1 MNKNRGLAPLAAV
14 LMLSGSF
21 VLTGCDDNKSQQA
34 AQQHPP
40 EVGVVTLKSEPLKIT
55 TELPGRTSA
64 YRVAE
69 VRPQVSG
76 IILKRNFV
84 EGSDIKAGESL
95 YQIDPATYQ
104 ASYDSAKGDLA
115 QAEANARIAQL
126 TVNRYKPLLGTKY
139 ISQQD
144 YDNAVATAA
153 QNAAAVQVAKANV
166 ETARINLAYTKVT
179 SPISGRI
186 GKSSVTEGALVQSA
200 QTTALATVQQLDP
213 MYVDV
218 TQSSDEFMRL
228 RAELESGQ
236 LKQVDGK
243 ATVTLLMQDGSESPQ
258 KGTLEFSDVTVDETT
273 GSITLRAIVPNPDH
287 KLLPGMFV
295 RARLEEGTNPNA
307 LLVPQQ
313 AVARTPTGQAT
324 VMVVGADNKVEVRSV
339 NAAQAIGDKWLVTSG
354 LKEGERVISVGTQ
367 RAKPGA
373 QVTPQEVSAEQKS
386 DANAQSQTQSEKTSS

>member
-34 AQQHPP
+34 AQQQPP
-40 EVGVVTLKSEPLKIT
+40 EVGVVTLKNEPLKIT

-64 YRVAE
+64 FRVAE

-76 IILKRNFV
+76 IILKRNFE
-84 EGSDIKAGESL
+84 EGTDIKAGVSL

-104 ASYDSAKGDLA
+104 AAYDSAKGDLA
-115 QAEANARIAQL
+115 QAQANAHVAQL
-126 TVNRYKPLLGTKY
+126 TIKRYKPLLGTKY

-144 YDNAVATAA
+144 YDTAAATAA
-153 QNAAAVQVAKANV
+153 QTAAAVQAAQANV

-186 GKSSVTEGALVQSA
+186 GKSSVTEGALVSSG

-218 TQSSDEFMRL
+218 TQSRDDFLRL

-236 LKQVDGK
+236 LKQNDGK
-243 ATVTLLMQDGSESPQ
+243 ANVTLLMQNGNAYSQ
-258 KGTLEFSDVTVDETT
+258 TGTLEFSDVTVDETT
-273 GSITLRAIVPNPDH
+273 GSITLRAIFPNPEH
-287 KLLPGMFV
+287 RLLPGMFV
-295 RARLEEGTNPNA
+295 RARLDEGTNPSA

-313 AVARTPTGQAT
+313 GVTRTPTGQAT
-324 VMVVGADNKVEVRSV
+324 AMVVGADNKVEVR
-339 NAAQAIGDKWLVTSG
+339 NITANQAFGDKWLVTDG
-354 LKEGERVISVGTQ
+354 LKEGDRVITVGLQ

-373 QVTPQEVSAEQKS
+373 QVTPQEVKD
-386 DANAQSQTQSEKTSS
+386 DAKAAPETQSAKSSS

>member
-34 AQQHPP
+34 AQQQPP
-40 EVGVVTLKSEPLKIT
+40 EVGVVTLKNEPLKIT

-64 YRVAE
+64 FRVAE

-76 IILKRNFV
+76 IILKRNFE
-84 EGSDIKAGESL
+84 EGTDIKAGVSL

-104 ASYDSAKGDLA
+104 AAYDSAKGDLA
-115 QAEANARIAQL
+115 QAQANAHVAQL
-126 TVNRYKPLLGTKY
+126 TIKRYKPLLGTKY

-144 YDNAVATAA
+144 YDTAAATAA
-153 QNAAAVQVAKANV
+153 QTAAAVQAAQANV

-186 GKSSVTEGALVQSA
+186 GKSSVTEGALVSSG

-218 TQSSDEFMRL
+218 TQSSDDFLRL

-236 LKQVDGK
+236 LKQNDGK
-243 ATVTLLMQDGSESPQ
+243 ANVTLLMQNGNAYSQ
-258 KGTLEFSDVTVDETT
+258 TGTLEFSDVTVDETT
-273 GSITLRAIVPNPDH
+273 GSITLRAIFPNPEH
-287 KLLPGMFV
+287 RLLPGMFV
-295 RARLEEGTNPNA
+295 RARLDEGTNPSA

-313 AVARTPTGQAT
+313 GVTRTPTGQAT
-324 VMVVGADNKVEVRSV
+324 AMVVGADNKVEVR
-339 NAAQAIGDKWLVTSG
+339 NITANQAFGDKWLVTDG
-354 LKEGERVISVGTQ
+354 LKEGDRVITVGLQ

-373 QVTPQEVSAEQKS
+373 QVTPQEVKD
-386 DANAQSQTQSEKTSS
+386 DAKAAPETQSAKSSS

>member
-14 LMLSGSF
+14 PMLSGSF

-34 AQQHPP
+34 AQQQAP
-40 EVGVVTLKSEPLKIT
+40 EVGVVTLKNEPLKIT

-64 YRVAE
+64 FRVAE

-84 EGSDIKAGESL
+84 EGSDVKAGVSL

-104 ASYDSAKGDLA
+104 AAYDNAKGALA
-115 QAEANARIAQL
+115 EAQANARIADL
-126 TVNRYKPLLGTKY
+126 TVKRYKPLLGTKY

-144 YDNAVATAA
+144 YDTAVATAA
-153 QNAAAVQVAKANV
+153 QNAAAVQAAQANV
-166 ETARINLAYTKVT
+166 ESARINLAYTKVT

-186 GKSSVTEGALVQSA
+186 GKSSVTEGALVSSA

-218 TQSSDEFMRL
+218 TQSSDDFLRL
-228 RAELESGQ
+228 RAELEAGQ
-236 LKQVDGK
+236 LKQTDGK
-243 ATVTLLMQDGSESPQ
+243 ANVVLLMQNGSTYSQ
-258 KGTLEFSDVTVDETT
+258 AGTLEFSDVTVDETT
-273 GSITLRAIVPNPDH
+273 GSITLRAIFPNPDGR
-287 KLLPGMFV
+287 LLPGMFV
-295 RARLEEGTNPNA
+295 RARLDEGTNPSA

-313 AVARTPTGQAT
+313 AVTRTPTGQAT
-324 VMVVGADNKVEVRSV
+324 AMVVGADNKVELR
-339 NAAQAIGDKWLVTSG
+339 NLTANQAIGDKWLVTEG
-354 LKEGERVISVGTQ
+354 LKAGDRVITVGLQ

-373 QVTPQEVSAEQKS
+373 QVTPQEVSDDTKA
-386 DANAQSQTQSEKTSS
+386 AAASQAQSEKSSS

>member
-1 MNKNRGLAPLAAV
+1 MNKIRGLSPLAAV

-21 VLTGCDDNKSQQA
+21 LLTGCDNNKSEQA
-34 AQQHPP
+34 AQQPP
-40 EVGVVTLKSEPLKIT
+40 EVGVVTLKTEPLKIS

-84 EGSDIKAGESL
+84 EGSDIQAGQSL

-104 ASYDSAKGDLA
+104 AAYDSAKGDLVQA
-115 QAEANARIAQL
+115 QANARIAQL
-126 TVNRYKPLLGTKY
+126 TVKRYKPLLGTKY

-144 YDNAVATAA
+144 YDTAVATAA
-153 QNAAAVQVAKANV
+153 QNDAAVQVARANV
-166 ETARINLAYTKVT
+166 ESARINLAYTKVT

-186 GKSSVTEGALVQSA
+186 GKSSVTEGALVQSG

-218 TQSSDEFMRL
+218 TQSSDDFMRL
-228 RAELESGQ
+228 RSELESGK
-236 LKQVDGK
+236 LKQTDGK
-243 ATVTLLMQDGSESPQ
+243 AKVTLLMQDGSSYAQP
-258 KGTLEFSDVTVDETT
+258 GTLEFSDVTVDETT
-273 GSITLRAIVPNPDH
+273 GSITLRAIIPNPNH
-287 KLLPGMFV
+287 TLLPGMFV
-295 RARLEEGTNPNA
+295 RARLDEGTNPNA

-313 AVARTPTGQAT
+313 AVTRTATGQAT
-324 VMVVGADNKVEVRSV
+324 VMVVGADNKVEARTV
-339 NAAQAIGDKWLVTSG
+339 NAAQAIGDKWLVTDG
-354 LKEGERVISVGTQ
+354 VKAGERVISTGLQ

-373 QVTPQEVSAEQKS
+373 QVTPQEVSDDAKAAPDSKPQSDKS
-386 DANAQSQTQSEKTSS
+386 SS